1 MAETPSL
8 GGFPTTRPEL
18 MGTFGMVCSSHW
30 LASQAGMG
38 MLENG
43 GNAFDAVCAAGFV
56 LQVVQP
62 HMCGPLGEVP
72 ILFSREG
79 GPVTALA
86 GQGPAPAAA
95 TVEAFRAEEFDS
107 IPGTG
112 LMAATVPA
120 AFDTW
125 MTLLADHGTL
135 PLAEVMAP
143 ALGYAA
149 DGYPVPPMVAGAID
163 GMHDVF
169 VTEWRTSA
177 EAYLVGGKAPR
188 PRSLY
193 RLPLLAATYA
203 RVIEEAESG
212 GGSREAVITRAR
224 AIWREGFVAEAI
236 DRFCREA
243 RILDSSGARH
253 GGLLTGGD
261 MAKFAAPYETPLTY
275 DYHGHTLAKC
285 GPWSQAPVALQQLAL
300 LKGFDLS
307 AMDPLGPDFI
317 HTVIEC
323 AKLAFADREKF
334 YGDPAF
340 ARVPMDV
347 LLSDAYNDARR
358 RLVGPEASF
367 ELLPGDVPG
376 FGASR
381 ILTGDGTGGVSGAIA
396 ASGGTPASKN
406 AARSA
411 AGMGEPGRV
420 LDALDK
426 GVRSDTVHIDVV
438 DRFGNIVA
446 ATPSGAWLQSS
457 PAVPGLGFP
466 LGTRAQMF
474 WLDETHPS
482 GLAPGKRPRT
492 TLSPSFALRDGRPYM
507 AFGTPGGDMQD
518 QWPLFCF
525 LRHVHFGLN
534 LQEAIDL
541 PLFETLHFP
550 NSFWPRD
557 ACPGHLGLE
566 GGTPPATVKELRRR
580 GHAVEESPRWTM
592 GRVLMASS
600 RDGILRA
607 GATSRFMQSYAVG
620 R

>member
-1 MAETPSL
+1 MAQRPAL

-18 MGTFGMVCSSHW
+18 MGTFGMVASSHW

-38 MLENG
+38 MMEKG
-43 GNAFDAVCAAGFV
+43 GNAFDAVCAAAFV

-72 ILFSREG
+72 VLFSKEG
-79 GPVTALA
+79 GAVTALA

-95 TVEAFRAEEFDS
+95 TIEAYRNAGFDT

-112 LMAATVPA
+112 LMATTVPA
-120 AFDTW
+120 AFDSW
-125 MTLLADHGTL
+125 MVLLGDHGTL
-135 PLAEVMAP
+135 PLADVLAP
-143 ALGYAA
+143 ALGYAEG
-149 DGYPVPPMVAGAID
+149 GYPVPPMVAAAID
-163 GMHDVF
+163 GVAELF
-169 VTEWRTSA
+169 VTEWTSSA
-177 EAYLVGGKAPR
+177 EAYLIAGAAPR
-188 PRSLY
+188 ARSLY
-193 RLPLLAATYA
+193 RLPMLAATYR
-203 RVIEEAESG
+203 RVIAEAQAG
-212 GGSREAVITRAR
+212 GGSREQVIERAR
-224 AIWREGFVAEAI
+224 KVWREGFVAEAI
-236 DRFCREA
+236 DHFSRTA
-243 RILDSSGARH
+243 RVLDSSGMRH
-253 GGLLTGGD
+253 GGLITGD
-261 MAKFAAPYETPLTY
+261 DVARFRAPYEEPLTY

-300 LKGFDLS
+300 LKGFDLG

-317 HTVIEC
+317 HTVTEC

-340 ARVPMDV
+340 AKVPMDV
-347 LLSDAYNDARR
+347 LLSDSYNDARR
-358 RLVGPEASF
+358 RLVTEAASF
-367 ELLPGDVPG
+367 ELRPGDVPG
-376 FGASR
+376 FGAAR
-381 ILTGDGTGGVSGAIA
+381 ILMGDGA
-396 ASGGTPASKN
+396 GGT
-406 AARSA
+406 
-411 AGMGEPGRV
+411 AGAGEPGRV
-420 LDALDK
+420 LDSLDK
-426 GVRSDTVHIDVV
+426 GIRSDTVHIDAV
-438 DRFGNIVA
+438 DRFGNIVS

-474 WLDETHPS
+474 WLDASHPS

-492 TLSPSFALRDGRPYM
+492 TLSPSLALRDGKPYL

-518 QWPLFCF
+518 QWPLTCF

-557 ACPGHLGLE
+557 AWPGHLGIE
-566 GGTPPATVKELRRR
+566 GGTPAATVVELRRR
-580 GHAVEESPRWTM
+580 GHGVEESPRWSM

-600 RDGILRA
+600 RDGLLRA

>member
-1 MAETPSL
+1 MTNSRPL

-18 MGTFGMVCSSHW
+18 KGTFGMVTTSHW

-38 MLENG
+38 MMEKG
-43 GNAFDAVCAAGFV
+43 GNAFDAVVAAAFV

-72 ILFSREG
+72 VLFSREG
-79 GPVTALA
+79 GKVTALA

-95 TVEAFRAEEFDS
+95 TIDAYRKEDFDTV
-107 IPGTG
+107 PGTG

-120 AFDTW
+120 AFDSW
-125 MTLLADHGTL
+125 MVLLADHGTL
-135 PLAEVMAP
+135 PLADVLAP

-149 DGYPVPPMVAGAID
+149 NGYPVPPMVAGAID
-163 GMHDVF
+163 SVREVF
-169 VTEWRTSA
+169 LAEWQTSA
-177 EAYLVGGKAPR
+177 ETYLVGGDAPR
-188 PRSLY
+188 PGSLY
-193 RLPLLAATYA
+193 RLSQLAETYT
-203 RVIEEAESG
+203 RVLREAEAG
-212 GGSREAVITRAR
+212 GGSREQVIARAR
-224 AIWREGFVAEAI
+224 KIWREGFVAEAV
-236 DRFCREA
+236 DRFCREG
-243 RILDSSGARH
+243 RVYDSSGERH
-253 GGLLTGGD
+253 GGLLTGED
-261 MAKFAAPYETPLTY
+261 MAKFAAPYEDPLVF
-275 DYHGHTLAKC
+275 DYCGHSVVKC

-300 LKGFDLS
+300 LKGFDLG

-334 YGDPAF
+334 YGDPKF

-358 RLVGPEASF
+358 RLVGAEASMD
-367 ELLPGDVPG
+367 LRPGDVPG
-376 FGASR
+376 FGATR
-381 ILTGDGTGGVSGAIA
+381 ILTGDGAGG
-396 ASGGTPASKN
+396 
-406 AARSA
+406 
-411 AGMGEPGRV
+411 AGMLSGGEPGRT
-420 LDALDK
+420 LDTQGPLEK
-426 GVRSDTVHIDVV
+426 GVRSDTVHIEAV
-438 DRFGNIVA
+438 DRFGNIVS

-457 PAVPGLGFP
+457 PVVPGLGFP

-492 TLSPSFALRDGRPYM
+492 TLSPSFALKDGRPYM

-518 QWPLFCF
+518 QWPLYCF

-557 ACPGHLGLE
+557 AVPGHLGLE
-566 GGTPPATVKELRRR
+566 GGTPAATVSELRRR
-580 GHAVEESPRWTM
+580 GHKVEESTAWSM
-592 GRVLMASS
+592 GRVLMSS
-600 RDGILRA
+600 SEGGILRA
-607 GATSRFMQSYAVG
+607 AATSRFMQSYAVG

>member
-1 MAETPSL
+1 MTNSRPL

-18 MGTFGMVCSSHW
+18 KGTFGMVTTSHW

-38 MLENG
+38 MMEKG
-43 GNAFDAVCAAGFV
+43 GNAFDALVAAAFV

-72 ILFSREG
+72 VLFSREG
-79 GPVTALA
+79 GKVTALA

-95 TVEAFRAEEFDS
+95 TIDAYRKEGFDTV
-107 IPGTG
+107 PGTG

-120 AFDTW
+120 AFDSW
-125 MTLLADHGTL
+125 MVLLADHGTL
-135 PLAEVMAP
+135 PLADVLAP

-149 DGYPVPPMVAGAID
+149 NGYPVPPMVAGAID
-163 GMHDVF
+163 SVREVF
-169 VTEWRTSA
+169 LAEWQTSA
-177 EAYLVGGKAPR
+177 ETYLVGGDAPR
-188 PRSLY
+188 PGSLY
-193 RLPLLAATYA
+193 RLSQLAETYT
-203 RVIEEAESG
+203 RVLREAEAG
-212 GGSREAVITRAR
+212 GGSREQVIARAR
-224 AIWREGFVAEAI
+224 KIWREGFVAEAV
-236 DRFCREA
+236 DRFCREG
-243 RILDSSGARH
+243 RVYDSSGERH
-253 GGLLTGGD
+253 GGLLTGED
-261 MAKFAAPYETPLTY
+261 MAKFAAPYEDPLVF
-275 DYHGHTLAKC
+275 DYCGHSVVKC

-300 LKGFDLS
+300 LKGFDLG

-334 YGDPAF
+334 YGDPKF

-358 RLVGPEASF
+358 RLVGAEASMD
-367 ELLPGDVPG
+367 LQPGDVPG
-376 FGASR
+376 FGATR
-381 ILTGDGTGGVSGAIA
+381 ILTGDGAGG
-396 ASGGTPASKN
+396 
-406 AARSA
+406 
-411 AGMGEPGRV
+411 AGMLSGGEPGRT
-420 LDALDK
+420 LDTQGPLEK
-426 GVRSDTVHIDVV
+426 GVRSDTVHIEAV
-438 DRFGNIVA
+438 DRFGNIVS

-457 PAVPGLGFP
+457 PVVPGLGFP

-492 TLSPSFALRDGRPYM
+492 TLSPSFALKDGRPYM

-518 QWPLFCF
+518 QWPLYCF

-557 ACPGHLGLE
+557 AVPGHLGLE
-566 GGTPPATVKELRRR
+566 GGTPAATVRELRRR
-580 GHAVEESPRWTM
+580 GHKVEESPAWSM
-592 GRVLMASS
+592 GRVLMSS
-600 RDGILRA
+600 SEGGILRA
-607 GATSRFMQSYAVG
+607 AATSRFMQSYAVG